1 MPQFEIL
8 GNRSQWTQ
16 HSSGALAFG
25 ACRGLDP
32 GTIGTFKDIAGAN
45 FSYMRVPYTGPSAAS
60 DALMP
65 QTKPRRRPPL
75 SRSLPCFLPSLI
87 AVFLAIWI
95 PPAWERYSLLLLL
108 VGASLSMAA
117 VCHAIGFGCEPSF
130 VRTALRRGSAH
141 LIALAIHTAIVFL
154 LVAWPL
160 MLLSQ
165 APSLAAALGL
175 AVALVVALLV
185 LWRFWPVFGLVFAWD
200 DAFPAGEEHSW
211 ITAAL
216 ARSLAF
222 ARHLTRGRDLFL
234 THFLPASLAQLAI
247 AFGALSLAGIG
258 ASLPDEIRTAS
269 LFLFAVVVL
278 PLCSLI
284 VADRTLRLLFDGRV
298 RSFTP
303 PTPTPTGPASTPPN
317 DGRRSEDMPTSVDTE
332 TFVPGAEPAVAK
344 PEAPAQA
351 VLDENLLAA
360 ARSGNTAAAM
370 QWLTQGA
377 NPDAIPPAGARD
389 QRSALVLA
397 AELPDTHLL
406 RALIAKGADVNRAHA
421 GLTPLLATTRAC
433 HEGRPEM
440 VTSLIANGADP
451 ARADADGN
459 TPLHHAALC
468 AEPAVAAI
476 LIDAQAPL
484 EARNREQATPLAVAA
499 AAANWTVL
507 RFLAEHGAHA
517 DAAMPAAAGI
527 ADDDPEGVRILL
539 KHKGRATA
547 VDALGRSALL
557 HAAREN
563 HVEITRVLL
572 DANADVA
579 LADRYGTTPLME
591 AARAGAAGVVALLA
605 EKNPDVNAC
614 DQHGRTALMLA
625 CQSPRANAACVR
637 ALLELGADPARKG
650 SDGRSAIDQASAAGR
665 WDLVALMDPEAAL
678 PASHARGNEPEAGA
692 DTPQHLLDALRFAHW
707 SVVARFEE
715 RVRTWPATEL
725 AALYLD
731 LADHA
736 DAAPRTWLLEHGL
749 EAEARL
755 DDGSRLF
762 DALLDH
768 LPASLAAVRQLLDA
782 GATPAGA
789 GRFGSALARLND
801 GEGAAF
807 ALAMLE
813 RGADA
818 FGADADHRTPLHHA
832 SRPGMLPVLRA
843 LLARGADPN
852 ARDRAGA
859 TPLHVALDGKPD
871 EVLPLVKALIAHGAD
886 PESPAASGET
896 PLGLA
901 LARDA
906 TKLEYWLR
914 WNGWPLPRRPLRDE
928 DLPAAAADPDSV
940 ARLLELGLPV
950 DARDSRGA
958 TALLRASGAGA
969 LQSVQRLLAAHADPK
984 LTVDTGASSLSAA
997 VSARQPDIARALVT
1011 AGVPVDLR
1019 HADDVTAL
1027 MIAAALGHAD
1037 MVAVLRELGAQTSL
1051 VDARGQT
1058 ALHAAA
1064 RFCFDSRDSLRCS
1077 RLLDAL
1083 LRDPTPV
1090 NTADRS
1096 GATPLLV
1103 LLGVHTKPGADCD
1116 GTHLGALVPA
1126 MLEAGAN
1133 LDHADEHGVTALH
1146 ACAMHATFE
1155 PARVLLQRGANREA
1169 RDCMQRTPSD
1179 VARVLGYIDLAM
1191 ELAPRRGMPLNAPV
1205 VTPVM
1210 THQD

>member
-1 MPQFEIL
+1 MPPAK
-8 GNRSQWTQ
+8 
-16 HSSGALAFG
+16 H
-25 ACRGLDP
+25 
-32 GTIGTFKDIAGAN
+32 
-45 FSYMRVPYTGPSAAS
+45 
-60 DALMP
+60 
-65 QTKPRRRPPL
+65 RRRPPL

-108 VGASLSMAA
+108 LGASLSMAA
-117 VCHAIGFGCEPSF
+117 VCHAIGFGCEPTF
-130 VRTALRRGSAH
+130 ARTALRRGSAH

-160 MLLSQ
+160 TVLAE

-175 AVALVVALLV
+175 AVALAVALLV

-234 THFLPASLAQLAI
+234 THFLPAALAQLAI
-247 AFGALSLAGIG
+247 AFGALSLAGMG
-258 ASLPDEIRTAS
+258 ANLPDEIRTAS

-278 PLCSLI
+278 PLCSLV
-284 VADRTLRLLFDGRV
+284 VADRTLRLLFDGRA
-298 RSFTP
+298 RRFTPLP
-303 PTPTPTGPASTPPN
+303 PTPAGPTGGGKRQDEAVADSGS
-317 DGRRSEDMPTSVDTE
+317 DED
-332 TFVPGAEPAVAK
+332 GAEPAIGK
-344 PEAPAQA
+344 PDAPTQA

-360 ARSGNTAAAM
+360 ARNGNLAEAID
-370 QWLTQGA
+370 WLARGA
-377 NPDAIPPAGARD
+377 NPDATPPAGARD

-421 GLTPLLATTRAC
+421 GLTPLLAATRAC

-468 AEPAVAAI
+468 AEPTVAAI

-517 DAAMPAAAGI
+517 DAAVPASAGI

-539 KHKGRATA
+539 KHRGRATA

-572 DANADVA
+572 DANADVS

-591 AARAGAAGVVALLA
+591 AARAGATGVVALLA

-637 ALLELGADPARKG
+637 ALLDLGADPARKG

-678 PASHARGNEPEAGA
+678 PASHARGNEPDPGA
-692 DTPQHLLDALRFAHW
+692 DTPQHLLDALRFGHW

-715 RVRTWPATEL
+715 RVRTWPVSEL

-736 DAAPRTWLLEHGL
+736 DAAPRAWLLEHGL
-749 EAEARL
+749 GAEACL

-768 LPASLAAVRQLLDA
+768 LPASNAAVRQLLDA

-789 GRFGSALARLND
+789 GRFARALSHMHD
-801 GEGAAF
+801 GEGAALGL
-807 ALAMLE
+807 ALLE

-818 FGADADHRTPLHHA
+818 FGADADNRTPLHHA
-832 SRPGMLPVLRA
+832 SRPALLPVLDA

-859 TPLHVALDGKPD
+859 TPLHVALDGKPG
-871 EVLPLVKALIAHGAD
+871 EVLPLVKSLIAHGAD

-906 TKLEYWLR
+906 TKLEFWLR
-914 WNGWPLPRRPLRDE
+914 WNGWALPKRPLRDE
-928 DLPAAAADPDSV
+928 DLPAAAADPDAV

-950 DARDSRGA
+950 DARDGRGA

-969 LQSVQRLLAAHADPK
+969 LQSVQRLLAAHADPR
-984 LTVDTGASSLSAA
+984 LTVDTGASPLSAA
-997 VSARQPDIARALVT
+997 VSARQPDIARALVA

-1037 MVAVLRELGAQTSL
+1037 MVATLRELGAQASL
-1051 VDARGQT
+1051 VDSRGQT
-1058 ALHAAA
+1058 ALHAAM
-1064 RFCFDSRDSLRCS
+1064 RFCFDSRDSLRCR

-1083 LRDPTPV
+1083 LQDAGSV

-1096 GATPLLV
+1096 GATPLLI

-1126 MLEAGAN
+1126 MLDAGAN

-1179 VARVLGYIDLAM
+1179 VARILGYVDLAM
-1191 ELAPRRGMPLNAPV
+1191 ELAPRRGAPLNAPV
-1205 VTPVM
+1205 VTPAM
-1210 THQD
+1210 THPE

>member
-1 MPQFEIL
+1 MPP
-8 GNRSQWTQ
+8 
-16 HSSGALAFG
+16 A
-25 ACRGLDP
+25 
-32 GTIGTFKDIAGAN
+32 K
-45 FSYMRVPYTGPSAAS
+45 Y
-60 DALMP
+60 
-65 QTKPRRRPPL
+65 RRRPRL

-108 VGASLSMAA
+108 IGASLSMAA
-117 VCHAIGFGCEPSF
+117 VCHAIGFGCESTF
-130 VRTALRRGSAH
+130 TRTALRRGSAH

-160 MLLSQ
+160 TVLSQ

-175 AVALVVALLV
+175 AVALVIALLV
-185 LWRFWPVFGLVFAWD
+185 LWRLWPVFGLVFAWD

-247 AFGALSLAGIG
+247 AFGALSLAGMG
-258 ASLPDEIRTAS
+258 ANLPDEIRTAS
-269 LFLFAVVVL
+269 LFLFAVLVL

-298 RSFTP
+298 QRFAPRP
-303 PTPTPTGPASTPPN
+303 PTPPGPKPPP
-317 DGRRSEDMPTSVDTE
+317 DGDHRSEEASAPPADTDTTASRTE
-332 TFVPGAEPAVAK
+332 TAAEK
-344 PEAPAQA
+344 PDAPAQA

-360 ARSGNTAAAM
+360 ARDGNVATAM
-370 QWLTQGA
+370 DWLAQGA
-377 NPDAIPPAGARD
+377 NPDAMPPAGARD

-397 AELPDTHLL
+397 AELPDTRLL

-451 ARADADGN
+451 ARADTDGN

-484 EARNREQATPLAVAA
+484 EARNREQATPLATAA
-499 AAANWTVL
+499 AAANWPVL
-507 RFLAEHGAHA
+507 RFLAEHGAQA

-591 AARAGAAGVVALLA
+591 AARAGAADVVALLA
-605 EKNPDVNAC
+605 EKNPDVNTC

-665 WDLVALMDPEAAL
+665 WDLVALMDPDAAL
-678 PASHARGNEPEAGA
+678 PASHARGNEPDPGA

-707 SVVARFEE
+707 TVVARFED
-715 RVRTWPATEL
+715 RVRTWPVAEL

-736 DAAPRTWLLEHGL
+736 DATPRAWLLEHGL
-749 EAEARL
+749 DGETCL

-768 LPASLAAVRQLLDA
+768 LPASIAAVRQLLDA

-789 GRFGSALARLND
+789 GRFGPALARLDD
-801 GEGAAF
+801 GHGT
-807 ALAMLE
+807 ALALTMLE

-818 FGADADHRTPLHHA
+818 FGADADSRTPLHHA
-832 SRPGMLPVLRA
+832 SRPALLPVLDA

-859 TPLHVALDGKPD
+859 TPLHVALDGKPG

-914 WNGWPLPRRPLRDE
+914 WNGWALPKRPLRDE
-928 DLPAAAADPDSV
+928 DLPAAAADPDAV

-950 DARDSRGA
+950 DARDGRGA

-984 LTVDTGASSLSAA
+984 LTVDTGASPLSAA
-997 VSARQPDIARALVT
+997 VSARQPDIARALVA

-1027 MIAAALGHAD
+1027 MIAAALGHPD
-1037 MVAVLRELGAQTSL
+1037 MVAVLRELGAQASL
-1051 VDARGQT
+1051 VDTRGQT

-1064 RFCFDSRDSLRCS
+1064 RFCFDSRDSLRCR

-1083 LRDPTPV
+1083 LHDVAPV
-1090 NTADRS
+1090 DTADRG

-1116 GTHLGALVPA
+1116 GTHLGALAPA
-1126 MLEAGAN
+1126 MLDAGAN

-1179 VARVLGYIDLAM
+1179 IANVLGYIDLAM
-1191 ELAPRRGMPLNAPV
+1191 ELAPRRGAALNAPV

-1210 THQD
+1210 THPE

>member
-1 MPQFEIL
+1 MPPAK
-8 GNRSQWTQ
+8 
-16 HSSGALAFG
+16 H
-25 ACRGLDP
+25 
-32 GTIGTFKDIAGAN
+32 
-45 FSYMRVPYTGPSAAS
+45 
-60 DALMP
+60 
-65 QTKPRRRPPL
+65 RRRPPL

-108 VGASLSMAA
+108 IGASLSMAA
-117 VCHAIGFGCEPSF
+117 VCHAIGFGCEPTF
-130 VRTALRRGSAH
+130 TRTALRRGSAH
-141 LIALAIHTAIVFL
+141 LITLAIYIAIVFL

-160 MLLSQ
+160 TVLSQ

-175 AVALVVALLV
+175 AVALVIALLV

-247 AFGALSLAGIG
+247 AFGALSLAGMG

-298 RSFTP
+298 RRFMPPP
-303 PTPTPTGPASTPPN
+303 PTPPGPRPADPN
-317 DGRRSEDMPTSVDTE
+317 DGQRSEEAPAGPADIEPTA
-332 TFVPGAEPAVAK
+332 PLAEAAGKQPD
-344 PEAPAQA
+344 APAQA
-351 VLDENLLAA
+351 VLDENLLTA
-360 ARSGNTAAAM
+360 ARSGNAAAAM
-370 QWLTQGA
+370 DWLAQGA
-377 NPDAIPPAGARD
+377 NPDAMPSAGARD

-440 VTSLIANGADP
+440 VTNLIANGADP

-499 AAANWTVL
+499 AAANWPVL

-527 ADDDPEGVRILL
+527 ADDDPKGVRILL

-557 HAAREN
+557 QAAREN

-605 EKNPDVNAC
+605 EKNPDVNTC

-665 WDLVALMDPEAAL
+665 WDLVALMDPDAAL
-678 PASHARGNEPEAGA
+678 PASHARGNEPDPGA

-707 SVVARFEE
+707 SVVARFAE
-715 RVRTWPATEL
+715 RVRTWPPTEL

-736 DAAPRTWLLEHGL
+736 EATPRAWLLEHGL
-749 EAEARL
+749 EAETRL
-755 DDGSRLF
+755 DDDSRLF

-768 LPASLAAVRQLLDA
+768 LPTSIAAVRQLLDA

-789 GRFGSALARLND
+789 GRFGQALARLGD
-801 GEGAAF
+801 GEGAAL
-807 ALAMLE
+807 ALALLE

-818 FGADADHRTPLHHA
+818 FGADADNRTPLHHA
-832 SRPGMLPVLRA
+832 SRPVLLPVLEA

-852 ARDRAGA
+852 ARDRVGA

-871 EVLPLVKALIAHGAD
+871 AVLPLVKSLIAYGAD

-906 TKLEYWLR
+906 NKLEYWLR
-914 WNGWPLPRRPLRDE
+914 WNGWALPKRPLRDE
-928 DLPAAAADPDSV
+928 DLPAAAADPDAV

-958 TALLRASGAGA
+958 TTLLRASGAGA

-984 LTVDTGASSLSAA
+984 LTVDTGASPLSAA
-997 VSARQPDIARALVT
+997 VSARQPDIARALVA

-1027 MIAAALGHAD
+1027 MIAAALGHPD
-1037 MVAVLRELGAQTSL
+1037 MVAVLRELGAQASL

-1064 RFCFDSRDSLRCS
+1064 RFCFDSRDSLRCR

-1083 LRDPTPV
+1083 LHDVAPV
-1090 NTADRS
+1090 NTRDRS

-1126 MLEAGAN
+1126 LLDAGAD
-1133 LDHADEHGVTALH
+1133 LDHADAHGVTALH

-1155 PARVLLQRGANREA
+1155 PARMLLQRGANREA

-1179 VARVLGYIDLAM
+1179 VAGVLGYIDLAM
-1191 ELAPRRGMPLNAPV
+1191 ELAPRRGASLNAPV

-1210 THQD
+1210 THPE

>member
-1 MPQFEIL
+1 MPPAK
-8 GNRSQWTQ
+8 
-16 HSSGALAFG
+16 H
-25 ACRGLDP
+25 
-32 GTIGTFKDIAGAN
+32 
-45 FSYMRVPYTGPSAAS
+45 
-60 DALMP
+60 
-65 QTKPRRRPPL
+65 RRRPPL

-117 VCHAIGFGCEPSF
+117 VCHAIGFGCEPTF
-130 VRTALRRGSAH
+130 TRTALRRGSAH

-160 MLLSQ
+160 TVLSQ

-175 AVALVVALLV
+175 AVALVIALLV

-200 DAFPAGEEHSW
+200 DAFPAGDEHSW

-222 ARHLTRGRDLFL
+222 SRHLTRGRDLFL
-234 THFLPASLAQLAI
+234 THFLPAALAQLAI
-247 AFGALSLAGIG
+247 AFGALSLAGMG
-258 ASLPDEIRTAS
+258 ANLPDEIRTAS
-269 LFLFAVVVL
+269 LFLFAVLVL
-278 PLCSLI
+278 PLCSLV

-298 RSFTP
+298 RRFTP
-303 PTPTPTGPASTPPN
+303 PPPTPAGPEPGPREGRQRADETPPA
-317 DGRRSEDMPTSVDTE
+317 DAGTGRDDLRE
-332 TFVPGAEPAVAK
+332 PGVAK
-344 PEAPAQA
+344 PDAPTQA
-351 VLDENLLAA
+351 MLDENLLAA
-360 ARSGNTAAAM
+360 ARDGNLAAAID
-370 QWLTQGA
+370 WLARGA
-377 NPDAIPPAGARD
+377 NPDATPPAGARD

-451 ARADADGN
+451 ARADAHGN

-476 LIDAQAPL
+476 LVDAQAPL

-499 AAANWTVL
+499 AAANWPVL

-563 HVEITRVLL
+563 HVGITRVLL
-572 DANADVA
+572 DANADVS

-637 ALLELGADPARKG
+637 ALLDLGADPARKG
-650 SDGRSAIDQASAAGR
+650 SDGRSAIDQASGAGR
-665 WDLVALMDPEAAL
+665 WDLVALMDPDAAL
-678 PASHARGNEPEAGA
+678 PASHARGNEPDPGA

-707 SVVARFEE
+707 SVVARFDE
-715 RVRTWPATEL
+715 RVRKWPASEL

-736 DAAPRTWLLEHGL
+736 EAAPRTWLLEHGL
-749 EAEARL
+749 DAEARL

-762 DALLDH
+762 DALLEQ
-768 LPASLAAVRQLLDA
+768 LPASNAAVRQLLDA

-789 GRFGSALARLND
+789 GRFGQALARMNN
-801 GEGAAF
+801 GEGATL
-807 ALAMLE
+807 ALALLE

-818 FGADADHRTPLHHA
+818 FGADADNRTPLHHA
-832 SRPGMLPVLRA
+832 SRPALQPVLDA

-859 TPLHVALDGKPD
+859 TPLHVALDGKPGD
-871 EVLPLVKALIAHGAD
+871 VVPLVKSLIAHGAD

-906 TKLEYWLR
+906 TRLEYWLR
-914 WNGWPLPRRPLRDE
+914 WNGWALPKRPLRDE
-928 DLPAAAADPDSV
+928 DLPAAAADPDAV

-950 DARDSRGA
+950 DTRDSRGA

-969 LQSVQRLLAAHADPK
+969 LQSVQRLLAAHADPT
-984 LTVDTGASSLSAA
+984 LMVDTGASPLSAA
-997 VSARQPDIARALVT
+997 VSARQPDIARALVA

-1037 MVAVLRELGAQTSL
+1037 MVVTLHELGAQANL

-1064 RFCFDSRDSLRCS
+1064 RFCFDSRDSLRCR

-1083 LRDPTPV
+1083 LQDAGSV

-1126 MLEAGAN
+1126 MLDAGAN
-1133 LDHADEHGVTALH
+1133 LDHADAHGVTALH

-1179 VARVLGYIDLAM
+1179 VARVLGYVDLAM
-1191 ELAPRRGMPLNAPV
+1191 ELAPRRGAPLNAPV

-1210 THQD
+1210 THPE

>member
-1 MPQFEIL
+1 
-8 GNRSQWTQ
+8 
-16 HSSGALAFG
+16 
-25 ACRGLDP
+25 
-32 GTIGTFKDIAGAN
+32 
-45 FSYMRVPYTGPSAAS
+45 
-60 DALMP
+60 MP

-117 VCHAIGFGCEPSF
+117 VCHAIGFGCEPTF
-130 VRTALRRGSAH
+130 LRTALRRGSAH

-160 MLLSQ
+160 AVLSQ
-165 APSLAAALGL
+165 APSLAATLGL

-185 LWRFWPVFGLVFAWD
+185 LWRLWPVFGLVFAWD

-298 RSFTP
+298 RSFAPQP
-303 PTPTPTGPASTPPN
+303 PSPSGPRPRSRN
-317 DGRRSEDMPTSVDTE
+317 DGERSEEP
-332 TFVPGAEPAVAK
+332 PAVPTEVPVAETI
-344 PEAPAQA
+344 PEKAAPAQA

-360 ARSGNTAAAM
+360 ARSGNAAAAM
-370 QWLTQGA
+370 DWLAQGA
-377 NPDAIPPAGARD
+377 NPDATPPAGARD

-440 VTSLIANGADP
+440 VTSLVANGADP

-499 AAANWTVL
+499 AAANWPVL

-572 DANADVA
+572 DANADVS

-637 ALLELGADPARKG
+637 ALLELGADPTRKG

-736 DAAPRTWLLEHGL
+736 DAAPRAWLLEHGL
-749 EAEARL
+749 LEQGLDGEARL

-768 LPASLAAVRQLLDA
+768 LPASIAAVRQLLDA

-789 GRFGSALARLND
+789 GRFAQALARLD
-801 GEGAAF
+801 GGEGAAL

-818 FGADADHRTPLHHA
+818 FGADADHRTPLHYA

-843 LLARGADPN
+843 LLVRGADPN

-906 TKLEYWLR
+906 TRLEHWLR
-914 WNGWPLPRRPLRDE
+914 WNGWALPRRPLRDE
-928 DLPAAAADPDSV
+928 DLPAAAADPDAV

-950 DARDSRGA
+950 DARDGRGA

-997 VSARQPDIARALVT
+997 VSARQPDIARALVA

-1027 MIAAALGHAD
+1027 MIAAALGYPD
-1037 MVAVLRELGAQTSL
+1037 MVAVLRELGAQPGL

-1064 RFCFDSRDSLRCS
+1064 RFCFDSRDSLRCR

-1083 LRDPTPV
+1083 LQDAAHL

-1116 GTHLGALVPA
+1116 GTHLGALLPA
-1126 MLEAGAN
+1126 LLDAGAN
-1133 LDHADEHGVTALH
+1133 LDHPDEHGVTALH

-1179 VARVLGYIDLAM
+1179 VANVLGYIDLAM
-1191 ELAPRRGMPLNAPV
+1191 ELAPRRGVPLNAPV

-1210 THQD
+1210 THPST

>member
-1 MPQFEIL
+1 MPP
-8 GNRSQWTQ
+8 
-16 HSSGALAFG
+16 A
-25 ACRGLDP
+25 
-32 GTIGTFKDIAGAN
+32 K
-45 FSYMRVPYTGPSAAS
+45 Y
-60 DALMP
+60 
-65 QTKPRRRPPL
+65 RRRPPL

-87 AVFLAIWI
+87 VVFLAIWI

-117 VCHAIGFGCEPSF
+117 VCHAIGFGCEHTF
-130 VRTALRRGSAH
+130 LRTALRRGPAH

-160 MLLSQ
+160 TVLSQ

-175 AVALVVALLV
+175 AVALVIALLV

-234 THFLPASLAQLAI
+234 THFLPASLAQLAV
-247 AFGALSLAGIG
+247 AFGALSLAGMG
-258 ASLPDEIRTAS
+258 AGLPDEIRTAS

-298 RSFTP
+298 RRFAPRP
-303 PTPTPTGPASTPPN
+303 PAPPAGPEPAPPN
-317 DGRRSEDMPTSVDTE
+317 DGPRSEAVPAGAVD
-332 TFVPGAEPAVAK
+332 AAVENAAGK
-344 PEAPAQA
+344 PDPLAQA
-351 VLDENLLAA
+351 VLDENLITA
-360 ARSGNTAAAM
+360 ARGGNITAAM
-370 QWLTQGA
+370 DWLAQGA
-377 NPDAIPPAGARD
+377 NPDAMPPAGARD

-499 AAANWTVL
+499 AAANWPVL
-507 RFLAEHGAHA
+507 RFLAERGAHA
-517 DAAMPAAAGI
+517 DAAVPAAAGI

-572 DANADVA
+572 DANADVT

-637 ALLELGADPARKG
+637 ALLDLGADPARKG
-650 SDGRSAIDQASAAGR
+650 SDGRNAIDQASAAGR

-678 PASHARGNEPEAGA
+678 PASHARGNEPDPGA

-736 DAAPRTWLLEHGL
+736 DAAPRAWLLEHGL
-749 EAEARL
+749 GAESRL
-755 DDGSRLF
+755 DDGNRLF

-768 LPASLAAVRQLLDA
+768 LPASNAAVRQLLDA

-789 GRFGSALARLND
+789 GRFGQALARMND
-801 GEGAAF
+801 GEGAAL
-807 ALAMLE
+807 ALALLE

-818 FGADADHRTPLHHA
+818 FGVDADNRTPLHHA
-832 SRPGMLPVLRA
+832 SRPALMPVLRG

-859 TPLHVALDGKPD
+859 TPLHVALDGHPG

-906 TKLEYWLR
+906 SKLEHWLR
-914 WNGWPLPRRPLRDE
+914 WNGWPLPKRPLRDE
-928 DLPAAAADPDSV
+928 DLPAAAADPDAV

-984 LTVDTGASSLSAA
+984 LTVDTGASPLSAA
-997 VSARQPDIARALVT
+997 VSARQPDIARALVA

-1027 MIAAALGHAD
+1027 MIAAALGHPD
-1037 MVAVLRELGAQTSL
+1037 MVAVLRELGAQANL
-1051 VDARGQT
+1051 ADARGQT

-1064 RFCFDSRDSLRCS
+1064 RFCFDSRDSLRCH

-1083 LRDPTPV
+1083 LHDPAPV
-1090 NTADRS
+1090 NTADRG

-1103 LLGVHTKPGADCD
+1103 LLGVQTKPGADCD
-1116 GTHLGALVPA
+1116 GTHLGALLPA
-1126 MLEAGAN
+1126 ILDAGAN

-1179 VARVLGYIDLAM
+1179 VARVLGYVDLAM
-1191 ELAPRRGMPLNAPV
+1191 ELAPRRGAPLNAPV

-1210 THQD
+1210 THPE